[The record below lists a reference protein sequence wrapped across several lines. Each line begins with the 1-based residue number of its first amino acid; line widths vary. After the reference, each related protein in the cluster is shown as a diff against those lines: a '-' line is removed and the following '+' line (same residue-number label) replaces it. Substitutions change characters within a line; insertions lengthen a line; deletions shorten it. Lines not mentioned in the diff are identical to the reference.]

1 MRRVWLGSFSLVL
14 LLHFVG
20 VALLLRAKTE
30 FEQNF
35 GGFEHP
41 LKDELASFFVIQSE
55 LPAAEFSQNAPNT
68 RQSDHAAQSSPKT
81 EQPLNPTKNIHS
93 QVKLHQK
100 PKSKEKR
107 AQKEAK
113 TKRATPSKSA
123 PSQNSAATS
132 NASFAPPS
140 LNQNRLASAQTG
152 AGASAKS
159 SWQALVLS
167 HLYRHIQYPPQ
178 ALARKQEGVV
188 LVKVRIDRE
197 GRVLF
202 CKVVK
207 TSGYALLD
215 EEAGALFARSGALP
229 APPKEFFSQTNELLL
244 NFPIEFNIKKYK
256 QQLKF

>member
-14 LLHFVG
+14 LLHFAG

-35 GGFEHP
+35 GGFEYP